1 MKKAHIISIG
11 NELLI
16 GDTINTNAS
25 KIGIYLTE
33 TGFSVDRVFTIPDDP
48 EAIHEH
54 ISFSLSQADLTIVT
68 GGLGPTHDDVTKRVV
83 SEIFKCRLVNKKV
96 VLEHIRQIFKKRGF
110 KLSQSNIE
118 QAMVPEVCDVLF
130 NKMGTAPGMW
140 FHLENRYLAV
150 LPGVPYEMEYLME
163 HEVVPR
169 IRNTFPFLDACVTEY
184 YKTAGIPE
192 STLSDHIGNLDEFV
206 NNGVGVAF
214 LPAPSGVTIR
224 ISASGEN
231 NEVAEEKLK
240 FIRQQLKERAGAYIF
255 GKGKNLKLAEVI
267 GRVLNERNLSIAVA
281 ESCTGGFLG
290 NELTNIPGS
299 SVYMK
304 GGVIAYSNDVK
315 SGLLGVNKED
325 LENFG
330 AVSKQVAIQMAI
342 GVASLL
348 NADIGISTTGIAG
361 PGGGTT
367 EKPVG
372 LVWMGF
378 SFQGNTFALQTIFS
392 NDRLINKER
401 TAATVLECV
410 RRQLIGLHGYPY
422 ELKPN
427 YP

>member
-1 MKKAHIISIG
+1 M
-11 NELLI
+11 
-16 GDTINTNAS
+16 
-25 KIGIYLTE
+25 
-33 TGFSVDRVFTIPDDP
+33 
-48 EAIHEH
+48 
-54 ISFSLSQADLTIVT
+54 
-68 GGLGPTHDDVTKRVV
+68 TKRVV

-240 FIRQQLKERAGAYIF
+240 FIRQQLIERAGAYIF

-267 GRVLNERNLSIAVA
+267 GRILNERNLSIAVA